1 MKKTIRLTKSELKHL
16 IRESVKNI
24 VNEGKWDGDTSVEKT
39 ISVNNGTPQ
48 GYQINRYDR
57 TTPVR
62 YKYSTDD
69 LQELFDEYRS
79 ISNHLRRAL
88 IDTMGD
94 DIGDKLSPRMKGVE
108 QMISTIIK
116 SSEVMAPI
124 KTPLQYREPEY
135 KNYTES
141 GLYNH
146 NGFSF
151 PFPLTATLLNQNV

>member
-1 MKKTIRLTKSELKHL
+1 MKKTIRLTESELKKL
-16 IRESVKNI
+16 IKESVKKM

-39 ISVNNGTPQ
+39 ISVDNGVPQ
-48 GYQINRYDR
+48 EYQTSRYDH

-62 YKYSTDD
+62 YKYSTED
-69 LQELFDEYRS
+69 LQELFGKYRS

-135 KNYTES
+135 KNCTKS
-141 GLYNH
+141 GLNNPIPYPH
-146 NGFSF
+146 
-151 PFPLTATLLNQNV
+151 PLTATLLNQTV